1 MSRDMPMKQM
11 SDRRLFLG
19 SLPAVAIVSVLLA
32 ASAVAP
38 SFATEKKPA
47 SLVLV
52 VGATGGTGREV
63 VKQALGR
70 GLQVRALVRDEAKAR
85 AQLGDAVQ
93 YVVGDVRTGAGVESA
108 VKGVDYVVSALGSN
122 IRNDPENTPE
132 RVDYGGVKALAE
144 ASAAA
149 KVKHFVLVSSMG
161 ATHTDHPLNR
171 MFGNILVWKKKGED
185 ALRGSGVPYTI
196 VRPGGLLDAP
206 GGAAGVKVFQGDDLR
221 NQGRIPRADVAT
233 VCLEALGNPDARSKT
248 FELIGDTPGTRTDFA
263 AMFAGLVADAR

>member
-1 MSRDMPMKQM
+1 MSRDKQM
-11 SDRRLFLG
+11 SDRRHFI
-19 SLPAVAIVSVLLA
+19 SLLPMVAAVVLLA
-32 ASAVAP
+32 STAVP
-38 SFATEKKPA
+38 SFAAEKKSAP
-47 SLVLV
+47 LVLV

-63 VKQALGR
+63 VKQALAR

-85 AQLGDAVQ
+85 VQLGDAVQ

-108 VKGVDYVVSALGSN
+108 VKGADYVVSALGSN
-122 IRNDPENTPE
+122 VRNDPENTPE

-144 ASAAA
+144 ASASS

-185 ALRGSGVPYTI
+185 ALRSSGVPYTI

-233 VCLEALGNPDARSKT
+233 VCLEALGNPAARSKT
-248 FELIGDTPGTRTDFA
+248 FELIGDSPGTRTDFA
-263 AMFAGLVADAR
+263 AMFAGLAADAR

>member
-1 MSRDMPMKQM
+1 MNQAMQQV
-11 SDRRLFLG
+11 DRRRFLYSLSVIAASCALLLG
-19 SLPAVAIVSVLLA
+19 SAAVTAFA
-32 ASAVAP
+32 A
-38 SFATEKKPA
+38 EKKSL

-63 VKQALGR
+63 VKQALAR

-93 YVVGDVRTGAGVESA
+93 YVVGDVRTGTGVESA

-122 IRNDPENTPE
+122 VRNDPQNTPE
-132 RVDYGGVKALAE
+132 RVDYGGVKVIAE

-185 ALRGSGVPYTI
+185 ALRSSGVPYTI

-206 GGAAGVKVFQGDDLR
+206 GGGAGVKVFQGDDLR

-233 VCLEALGNPDARSKT
+233 VCLEALGNSTARSKT
-248 FELIGDTPGTRTDFA
+248 FELIGDSPGTRTDFTT
-263 AMFAGLVADAR
+263 MFAGLAADER